1 MEHSDTFGN
10 WLRQRRRLLGMTQ
23 SELAGCAG
31 CSVVTIRKF
40 EADERRPSRQLAEL
54 LAGCLQIPAEEREC
68 FIRAI
73 VLGNVA
79 KLKMV
84 HGELAGAR
92 ADLDTV
98 LELARPG
105 GYTRLEMTAI
115 FNEGLLRLLEGD
127 APAAP

>member
-1 MEHSDTFGN
+1 M
-10 WLRQRRRLLGMTQ
+10 
-23 SELAGCAG
+23 
-31 CSVVTIRKF
+31 
-40 EADERRPSRQLAEL
+40 

-79 KLKMV
+79 ELKMV
-84 HGELAGAR
+84 RGELAGAR

-127 APAAP
+127 APAAA